1 MMSLMLCVKIWD
13 TSLLFLNVIFIHTT
27 KYLAIFAGVSKRIW
41 LKQFFNKKLVHAEVM
56 KPIWALQKDDDNN
69 FLIGKYKIN
78 SIYIFFF
85 IISKR
90 VCTHK
95 LKRRRRKKKDKI
107 KFPKRIFQSRCAA
120 VRMWGKPK
128 SRSWK
133 ICFTSFINA
142 SEWSSTC
149 SRWQHAVDEKKS
161 HKRKRN
167 HERRKKIVFQKLQ
180 TEKFIIFP
188 HIIAAVA
195 WGYQIKCTIEV
206 VGREHFNN
214 ELPMKKYVH
223 KIWDE
228 IMCHRH
234 GVRIIHQNIRL
245 RCWLLMRILEESM
258 ALVNFLFKELSL
270 SLNCSCSNY
279 GN

>member
-27 KYLAIFAGVSKRIW
+27 KYLAIFAAVSKNKMIEAI
-41 LKQFFNKKLVHAEVM
+41 FNKKLVHAEVI

-78 SIYIFFF
+78 SIYFFFF

-95 LKRRRRKKKDKI
+95 LKRMKKKDKI
-107 KFPKRIFQSRCAA
+107 KFPKRIFQSRYAA

-142 SEWSSTC
+142 REWSSTC

-167 HERRKKIVFQKLQ
+167 HERRKKLFSKSYKQK
-180 TEKFIIFP
+180 
-188 HIIAAVA
+188 
-195 WGYQIKCTIEV
+195 
-206 VGREHFNN
+206 N
-214 ELPMKKYVH
+214 
-223 KIWDE
+223 
-228 IMCHRH
+228 
-234 GVRIIHQNIRL
+234 
-245 RCWLLMRILEESM
+245 LLF
-258 ALVNFLFKELSL
+258 FLTL
-270 SLNCSCSNY
+270 
-279 GN
+279 